1 MNKTFSIIDL
11 FAGPGGLGEGFSAF
25 SNSEKEGTPFHISLS
40 IEKDVFAHKTLTLRS
55 FFRQFPKG
63 QAPDE
68 YYQYLRREL
77 DFSTLIN
84 KYPKEMNCAMS
95 ESWHAELGVENQEK
109 VDDRI
114 YSALAGNKKW
124 VLIGGPP
131 CQAYSLVGRSRNGG
145 TNPEDKRLYLYREYL
160 RIIARH
166 SPPVFIMENVKGL
179 LSSRINKELIF
190 DKILS
195 DLRNP
200 NAAIKYSSE
209 KSSFSPVDNEYNLF
223 SLVKK
228 ASESNGGWQEL
239 DPRDFIIKSEEYGIP
254 QARHRVIILG
264 IRKDLSPTG
273 ADILTPSSPV
283 DTRRA
288 LAGLPALRSGL
299 SKTTDSAAAWT
310 IAVKRIL
317 TNKSVLRYRD
327 AYGDQVVRKI
337 QEIVHGLSAPVTDR
351 GFDFVFCQAR
361 SMDYFCEWFIDECL
375 NGICNHSTRGHIVED
390 LHRYLFAACYAKVH
404 GRSPT
409 LQSFPVELL
418 PHHQNV
424 GKAVMGGHFEDR
436 FRVQVETK
444 PATTITSH
452 IAKDGHYYI
461 HPDPRQCRSLTVR
474 EAARLQTFPDNYFFE
489 GPRTEQYKQVGN
501 AVPPLLARQ
510 IAKVVYDVLQAG

>member
-1 MNKTFSIIDL
+1 MDKSFSIIDL

-25 SNSEKEGTPFHISLS
+25 INAENVNPFHIRLS
-40 IEKDVFAHKTLTLRS
+40 IEKDFYAHKTLQLRS
-55 FFRQFPKG
+55 FYRQFPKN
-63 QAPDE
+63 QVPDE
-68 YYQYLRREL
+68 YYRYLRGGV
-77 DFSTLIN
+77 DFSVLAN
-84 KYPKEMNCAMS
+84 KFPDEMDYAQS
-95 ESWHAELGVENQEK
+95 ESWHAELGVENQNT

-114 YSALAGNKKW
+114 YSALADNKKW

-160 RIIARH
+160 RIIATH

-190 DKILS
+190 EKILS
-195 DLRNP
+195 DLRRP
-200 NAAIKYSSE
+200 KAAIEDSLK
-209 KSSFSPVDNEYNLF
+209 KNSFSPVDNEYNLF
-223 SLVKK
+223 SLVKQS
-228 ASESNGGWQEL
+228 SETNGGWHEL
-239 DPRDFIIKSEEYGIP
+239 DPRDFIIKAEEYGIP

-264 IRKDLSPTG
+264 IRKDLSPSG
-273 ADILTPSSPV
+273 ADVLMPSGPV
-283 DTRRA
+283 YARRV
-288 LAGLPALRSGL
+288 LADLPALRSGL
-299 SKTTDSAAAWT
+299 SKITDSQPAWT
-310 IAVKRIL
+310 NAVKRIIAK
-317 TNKSVLRYRD
+317 KSALHYRD
-327 AYGDQVVRKI
+327 AYGDQVSRKI
-337 QEIVHGLSAPVTDR
+337 QEIVRGLSVPLADR
-351 GFDFVFCQAR
+351 GSDFVYCKAR
-361 SMDYFCEWFIDECL
+361 SMDYFGDWFIDERL

-418 PHHQNV
+418 PHHRNV

-461 HPDPRQCRSLTVR
+461 HPDPSQCRSLTVR